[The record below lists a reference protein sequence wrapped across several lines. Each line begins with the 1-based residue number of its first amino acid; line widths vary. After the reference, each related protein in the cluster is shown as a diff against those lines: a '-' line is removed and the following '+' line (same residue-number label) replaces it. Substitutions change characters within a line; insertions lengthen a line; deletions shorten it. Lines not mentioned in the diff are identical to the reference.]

1 MTLIQPPLPKVCAV
15 SYLNTTPLI
24 WGLQNTAL
32 GQQVDLTSALPSEC
46 ADRVREGKADI
57 GILPVVEIER
67 QGLQWLPGVG
77 IACRGEVRS
86 ILLVSKTPLSRIQ
99 KLAADIGSRTSV
111 MLARILLAERHS
123 CEPAIVAM
131 RADLDAMLAV
141 ADAALI
147 IGDPALLLD
156 PVALRARYE
165 VLDLGQEWVDH
176 TGYPMIFALWSGH
189 SENLRPGLADL
200 FIESYRSSLPHLA
213 EIVANECPPRG
224 IEQKLGS
231 KYLTEH
237 IAFELNARDYQ
248 GMEIYLRYTREFD
261 TLKVSV

>member
-1 MTLIQPPLPKVCAV
+1 MEL
-15 SYLNTTPLI
+15 S
-24 WGLQNTAL
+24 
-32 GQQVDLTSALPSEC
+32 SALPSEC
-46 ADRVREGKADI
+46 ADRVREGIADI

-123 CEPAIVAM
+123 CEPSIVAM

-156 PVALRARYE
+156 PVALRTRYG

-176 TGYPMIFALWSGH
+176 TGYPMIFALWSGRA
-189 SENLRPGLADL
+189 ENLRPGLADL
-200 FIESYRSSLPHLA
+200 FVDSYRRSLPHLA
-213 EIVANECPPRG
+213 EIVEAECPPRG
-224 IEQKLGS
+224 IDQNLGIQ
-231 KYLTEH
+231 YLTQH
-237 IAFELNARDYQ
+237 IKFELDERDYQ
-248 GMEIYLRYTREFD
+248 GMEIYLRYAREFD
-261 TLKVSV
+261 TLKGSILHPTGSVSV